1 MVFIA
6 TINQSYV
13 TLATQTIP
21 VTIVPKACTHSPYSI
36 NPLLS
41 PLLFRGRKLM
51 SPPLSFMSPSP
62 SPSPY
67 NPSRINFGVY
77 KFNQDCKPSSGL
89 IPSGMVYSPTGS
101 SDLVLIV
108 GCMTSNFLVLCG
120 KLIPLS
126 LLNWIGPPTLLSSL
140 SNVFEIN
147 KPLGA

>member
-21 VTIVPKACTHSPYSI
+21 VTTVPKACTHSPYSI

-51 SPPLSFMSPSP
+51 SPPLSFMPPFP

-89 IPSGMVYSPTGS
+89 IRNGLLTNWKFGFGFDCRLH
-101 SDLVLIV
+101 DLQ
-108 GCMTSNFLVLCG
+108 
-120 KLIPLS
+120 
-126 LLNWIGPPTLLSSL
+126 LLSCLWTTNTIVLAKLNRSPDSIKL
-140 SNVFEIN
+140 PLKCVWN
-147 KPLGA
+147 K